1 MSCINNGGTDKKK
14 SEERGTLEKVNG
26 IEWGCGRDRGM
37 GVDEIQNKGDKEV
50 EKREKRIKN
59 EERSKQKP
67 SRNFH
72 DWPKCTEAGKENTVE
87 PFFKSKSYVKQ
98 MKSKRGLV
106 LGRAALTSP
115 GIPP

>member
-37 GVDEIQNKGDKEV
+37 GVDEIRNKGDKEV

-67 SRNFH
+67 SGISMTGQNVPRQ
-72 DWPKCTEAGKENTVE
+72 GKRIQWN
-87 PFFKSKSYVKQ
+87 PFSKANLMS
-98 MKSKRGLV
+98 SR
-106 LGRAALTSP
+106 
-115 GIPP
+115 